1 MAAERL
7 QKYLARAGVAS
18 RRHAEELI
26 TSGRVGVNNE
36 TVTELGSRVEPGTD
50 LVTVDGKLVTPPEE
64 SSYYLLYKP
73 VGVVTTLSDP
83 QGRPTVASYVEETGR
98 RLFPVGRLDYD
109 AEGALLFTDDG
120 ALAHKLTHPSF
131 QVPRS
136 YLAKVKGVPDMPT
149 LEKLRGGVRLEDG
162 MATPVSV
169 DIFEKAERNTWLKI
183 VVAEGRPHLIKRLCA
198 AVGHP
203 VVRLFRPNYAGV
215 GVEGLRP
222 GELRPLKVSEVIQLT
237 EVAEG
242 RAQPAAS
249 ELKLPPRRHGRS
261 APGFAGPDDDDVEL
275 SMDDDAPVAPRKTER
290 AAKKAPTGPKTREAR
305 PERKEWKGVQDGGT
319 RPPKFA
325 KRGATLDTDDDVA
338 ADADVD
344 LEGVPSFDDDGEE
357 MTESDAAE
365 GATYG
370 KAARGAGRTGKPD
383 GERAPRGAAKFG
395 KPAGAGRSE
404 GGASRGGGRFG
415 AEGGGRFGKPA
426 GRGGDEGGAPRAGG
440 RFGKPA
446 GRFGDEGGAPRGR
459 SFGKPAGA
467 GRSEGGAPRG
477 AGRFGSGEGGA
488 PRGAGRFGDEGG
500 APRGGAR
507 FGKPAGAGRGG
518 DEAPRGR
525 SFGKPAG
532 RFGDE
537 GGAPRGRSFGKPAG
551 RFGDEGG
558 APRGR
563 SFGKPAGRFG
573 DEGGAPRG
581 RSFGKPAGR
590 FGDEGG
596 APRGR
601 SFGKPAGAG
610 RGGDEAPRG
619 RSFGKPAGRF
629 GDEGGAPRGRSF
641 GKPAGRFGDEGGAP
655 RGRSFGKPAGAGR
668 SEGGAS
674 RGSSRFGGEEG
685 GAPRGRGFGKPAG
698 RFGDEGGAPRGRS
711 FGKPAGAG
719 RGGDERAPRGRSFG
733 DEGGAPRGRSFGKP
747 AGAGRSEGGA
757 PRGGA
762 RFGKPAGRF
771 GAEGGAPRGG
781 SRFGKPAGA
790 GGDRPERREWKPR
803 GESAGRPERRDF
815 KPRGE
820 SSGSRSRGGESASS
834 ASGERI
840 VRAGVKKAPPG
851 EGGAGFQDF
860 KARKT
865 RDSEPRWSSKAPR
878 GGAGRPPPR
887 GGRSR

>member
-36 TVTELGSRVEPGTD
+36 TVTELGSRVEPGVD

-222 GELRPLKVSEVIQLT
+222 GELRPLKTAEVLQLT

-242 RAQPAAS
+242 RAQPAPS
-249 ELKLPPRRHGRS
+249 DLKLPPRRHGRS
-261 APGFAGPDDDDVEL
+261 APGFGGADDDDIEL

-290 AAKKAPTGPKTREAR
+290 AAKKAATGPKTREAR

-325 KRGATLDTDDDVA
+325 KRGATLAADDNADLDDV
-338 ADADVD
+338 
-344 LEGVPSFDDDGEE
+344 PTFDDDGDE
-357 MTESDAAE
+357 TESDAAE

-370 KAARGAGRTGKPD
+370 KAARGAGRTGKPARE
-383 GERAPRGAAKFG
+383 GGAGGRFG
-395 KPAGAGRSE
+395 KPAGAGR
-404 GGASRGGGRFG
+404 GGDEAPR
-415 AEGGGRFGKPA
+415 GRFGKPA

-440 RFGKPA
+440 RFSKPA

-459 SFGKPAGA
+459 GFGKPAGA

-477 AGRFGSGEGGA
+477 GSRFGAEGGA
-488 PRGAGRFGDEGG
+488 PRGRSFGKPAGRFGDEGG
-500 APRGGAR
+500 APRGGGR

-601 SFGKPAGAG
+601 SFGKPAG
-610 RGGDEAPRG
+610 
-619 RSFGKPAGRF
+619 RF

-668 SEGGAS
+668 
-674 RGSSRFGGEEG
+674 
-685 GAPRGRGFGKPAG
+685 
-698 RFGDEGGAPRGRS
+698 
-711 FGKPAGAG
+711 
-719 RGGDERAPRGRSFG
+719 GGDERAPRRSFG
-733 DEGGAPRGRSFGKP
+733 DEGGAPRGRFSKPAGGSRFGKP

-757 PRGGA
+757 PRGGS
-762 RFGKPAGRF
+762 RFGG
-771 GAEGGAPRGG
+771 EGGAPRGRG
-781 SRFGKPAGA
+781 FGKPAGA

-820 SSGSRSRGGESASS
+820 SSGSRSRGGGESASS

-840 VRAGVKKAPPG
+840 VRAGVKKGPPSERAG
-851 EGGAGFQDF
+851 GFQDF
-860 KARKT
+860 KERKT

>member
-36 TVTELGSRVEPGTD
+36 TVTELGSRVEPGVD

-131 QVPRS
+131 QVPRT
-136 YLAKVKGVPDMPT
+136 YLAKVKGVPDFPT

-222 GELRPLKVSEVIQLT
+222 GELRPLKVAEVLQLT

-242 RAQPAAS
+242 RAQPAS
-249 ELKLPPRRHGRS
+249 SDLKLPPRRHGRS
-261 APGFAGPDDDDVEL
+261 APGFGGAEDDDIEL
-275 SMDDDAPVAPRKTER
+275 SMDDDAPAAPRKTER

-325 KRGATLDTDDDVA
+325 KRGATLETDNDADLDDV
-338 ADADVD
+338 
-344 LEGVPSFDDDGEE
+344 PTFDDDGDEA
-357 MTESDAAE
+357 ESDVAE

-370 KAARGAGRTGKPD
+370 KAARGAGRTGKPE
-383 GERAPRGAAKFG
+383 GERAPRGAARFG

-404 GGASRGGGRFG
+404 GDAPRGGS
-415 AEGGGRFGKPA
+415 RFGKPA
-426 GRGGDEGGAPRAGG
+426 RGGDEGGAPRG
-440 RFGKPA
+440 RSFGKPA
-446 GRFGDEGGAPRGR
+446 GRGGDEGGAPRGR

-477 AGRFGSGEGGA
+477 RSFGDEGGA
-488 PRGAGRFGDEGG
+488 PRGHSFGKPAGRFGDEGG
-500 APRGGAR
+500 APRGR
-507 FGKPAGAGRGG
+507 SFGKPAGAGRGG

-551 RFGDEGG
+551 AGRFGDEGG

-563 SFGKPAGRFG
+563 SFGKPAGAGRGG

-668 SEGGAS
+668 SEGGAP
-674 RGSSRFGGEEG
+674 RGRSFGAEG
-685 GAPRGRGFGKPAG
+685 GAPRGRSFGKPAG
-698 RFGDEGGAPRGRS
+698 RFGAEGGAPRGRS

-719 RGGDERAPRGRSFG
+719 RGGDDRAPRGRSFG
-733 DEGGAPRGRSFGKP
+733 DEGGAPRGRSFGKPAGGGRFGREEGGAPRGRSFGKP

-757 PRGGA
+757 PRG
-762 RFGKPAGRF
+762 RSFGKPAGRF

-781 SRFGKPAGA
+781 ARFGKPAGA
-790 GGDRPERREWKPR
+790 GGAARGDRPERREWKPR
-803 GESAGRPERRDF
+803 GED
-815 KPRGE
+815 
-820 SSGSRSRGGESASS
+820 SGSRSRGGGESSSS

-840 VRAGVKKAPPG
+840 VRAGVKKGPPG
-851 EGGAGFQDF
+851 E
-860 KARKT
+860 
-865 RDSEPRWSSKAPR
+865 R

>member
-36 TVTELGSRVEPGTD
+36 TVTELGSRVEPGVD

-222 GELRPLKVSEVIQLT
+222 GELRPLKVSEVHQLT

-242 RAQPAAS
+242 RAQPNPS

-261 APGFAGPDDDDVEL
+261 APGFNGPDDDDVEL

-290 AAKKAPTGPKTREAR
+290 AEKKAPTGPKTREAR

-325 KRGATLDTDDDVA
+325 KRGATLETDGDE
-338 ADADVD
+338 DADVD

-357 MTESDAAE
+357 VTESDAAE

-370 KAARGAGRTGKPD
+370 KAARGAGRTGKPE

-404 GGASRGGGRFG
+404 GG
-415 AEGGGRFGKPA
+415 GRFGKPA
-426 GRGGDEGGAPRAGG
+426 GGGRGGEDAPRGRFGKPTGRGGDEGGAPRAGG

-459 SFGKPAGA
+459 GFGKPAGA
-467 GRSEGGAPRG
+467 GRSEGGASRGAGRFGSEEGSAPRG
-477 AGRFGSGEGGA
+477 AGRFGK
-488 PRGAGRFGDEGG
+488 PAGRFGDEGG
-500 APRGGAR
+500 APRGGGR

-525 SFGKPAG
+525 GFGKPAG

-537 GGAPRGRSFGKPAG
+537 GGAPRGRGFGKPAG

-563 SFGKPAGRFG
+563 GFGKPAGRFG

-581 RSFGKPAGR
+581 RG
-590 FGDEGG
+590 
-596 APRGR
+596 
-601 SFGKPAGAG
+601 
-610 RGGDEAPRG
+610 
-619 RSFGKPAGRF
+619 
-629 GDEGGAPRGRSF
+629 
-641 GKPAGRFGDEGGAP
+641 
-655 RGRSFGKPAGAGR
+655 FGKPAGAGR

-674 RGSSRFGGEEG
+674 RGGSRFGGEEG

-698 RFGDEGGAPRGRS
+698 RFGDEGGAPRGRG

-733 DEGGAPRGRSFGKP
+733 DEGGAPRGRGFGKPAGGSRFGGEEGGAPRGGRSFGKP
-747 AGAGRSEGGA
+747 AGGAGRSE
-757 PRGGA
+757 GGA

-790 GGDRPERREWKPR
+790 GGAPRGDRPERREWKPR

-820 SSGSRSRGGESASS
+820 GAGGRSRGGESAPSG
-834 ASGERI
+834 SGERI

-851 EGGAGFQDF
+851 ERGGGYQDF
-860 KARKT
+860 KERKT

>member
-222 GELRPLKVSEVIQLT
+222 GELRPLKVSEVHQLT

-242 RAQPAAS
+242 RAQPSAS

-261 APGFAGPDDDDVEL
+261 APGFNGPDDDDVEL

-290 AAKKAPTGPKTREAR
+290 AAAKKAATGPKTREAR

-325 KRGATLDTDDDVA
+325 KRGATLDADDDA
-338 ADADVD
+338 AADVD

-357 MTESDAAE
+357 VTESDAAE

-395 KPAGAGRSE
+395 KPARAGAE
-404 GGASRGGGRFG
+404 GGGRFG
-415 AEGGGRFGKPA
+415 KPAGGDDAPRGRFGKPA
-426 GRGGDEGGAPRAGG
+426 GRGGDEGGAPRAAGRFGKPAGRFGDEGG
-440 RFGKPA
+440 APRGRSFGKPAGAGRGGDERAPRGRSFGDEGGAPRGRSFGKPAGGSRFGGEEGGAPRGRSFGKPA

-467 GRSEGGAPRG
+467 GRSEGGASRG
-477 AGRFGSGEGGA
+477 GSRFGGEEGGA
-488 PRGAGRFGDEGG
+488 PRGRSFGKPAGRFGDEGG
-500 APRGGAR
+500 APRGR
-507 FGKPAGAGRGG
+507 SFGKPAGAGRGG

-525 SFGKPAG
+525 SFGKPAS

-581 RSFGKPAGR
+581 RSFGKPAG
-590 FGDEGG
+590 G
-596 APRGR
+596 
-601 SFGKPAGAG
+601 
-610 RGGDEAPRG
+610 
-619 RSFGKPAGRF
+619 
-629 GDEGGAPRGRSF
+629 
-641 GKPAGRFGDEGGAP
+641 
-655 RGRSFGKPAGAGR
+655 
-668 SEGGAS
+668 
-674 RGSSRFGGEEG
+674 SRFGGEEG
-685 GAPRGRGFGKPAG
+685 GAPRGRSFGKPAG

-733 DEGGAPRGRSFGKP
+733 AEGGAPRGRSFGKP
-747 AGAGRSEGGA
+747 AGRFGAEGGA

-771 GAEGGAPRGG
+771 GSEGGAPRGG

-790 GGDRPERREWKPR
+790 GGAPRGDRPERREWKPR

-820 SSGSRSRGGESASS
+820 DSGSRSRGGGESASS
-834 ASGERI
+834 SSGERI
-840 VRAGVKKAPPG
+840 VRAGVRKGPPG
-851 EGGAGFQDF
+851 EG
-860 KARKT
+860 
-865 RDSEPRWSSKAPR
+865 SKAPR

>member
-36 TVTELGSRVEPGTD
+36 TVTELGSRVEPGVD

-131 QVPRS
+131 QVPRT
-136 YLAKVKGVPDMPT
+136 YLAKVKGAPDMPT

-169 DIFEKAERNTWLKI
+169 DVFEKAERNTWLKI

-222 GELRPLKVSEVIQLT
+222 GELRPLKTAEVMQLT

-242 RAQPAAS
+242 RAQPNAS
-249 ELKLPPRRHGRS
+249 DLKLPPRRHGRS
-261 APGFAGPDDDDVEL
+261 APGFGGADDDDIEL

-290 AAKKAPTGPKTREAR
+290 AAKKAPATGPKTREAR

-325 KRGATLDTDDDVA
+325 KRGATLAADDD
-338 ADADVD
+338 ADLDDV
-344 LEGVPSFDDDGEE
+344 PTFDDEGDE
-357 MTESDAAE
+357 TESDAAE

-370 KAARGAGRTGKPD
+370 KAARGAGRGGKSE
-383 GERAPRGAAKFG
+383 GERAPRGAARFG

-415 AEGGGRFGKPA
+415 AEGGA
-426 GRGGDEGGAPRAGG
+426 SRGGG
-440 RFGKPA
+440 RFGA
-446 GRFGDEGGAPRGR
+446 EGGA
-459 SFGKPAGA
+459 S
-467 GRSEGGAPRG
+467 
-477 AGRFGSGEGGA
+477 
-488 PRGAGRFGDEGG
+488 
-500 APRGGAR
+500 RGGGR

-525 SFGKPAG
+525 FGKPARAGAEGDAPRGGGRFGKPAGGSRFGGEEGGARGGGRFGKPAG

-537 GGAPRGRSFGKPAG
+537 GGARGGGRFGKPAG
-551 RFGDEGG
+551 RFGGEEGG
-558 APRGR
+558 APRG
-563 SFGKPAGRFG
+563 GGR
-573 DEGGAPRG
+573 
-581 RSFGKPAGR
+581 
-590 FGDEGG
+590 
-596 APRGR
+596 
-601 SFGKPAGAG
+601 
-610 RGGDEAPRG
+610 
-619 RSFGKPAGRF
+619 
-629 GDEGGAPRGRSF
+629 
-641 GKPAGRFGDEGGAP
+641 
-655 RGRSFGKPAGAGR
+655 FGKPAGAGR

-674 RGSSRFGGEEG
+674 RFGGEEGGARGAGRFGKPARAGRGGDEAPRSGFGRPARADAEGGASRGGDRFGKPSSRFGGEEG
-685 GAPRGRGFGKPAG
+685 SAPRGGSRFGKPAGRGGDEGAPRGGGRFGAEGGASRGGGRFGKPSGRFGDEGGAPRGGGRFGKPAG
-698 RFGDEGGAPRGRS
+698 RFGDEGGA
-711 FGKPAGAG
+711 
-719 RGGDERAPRGRSFG
+719 RGGG
-733 DEGGAPRGRSFGKP
+733 
-747 AGAGRSEGGA
+747 
-757 PRGGA
+757 

-781 SRFGKPAGA
+781 GRFGKPAGGSRFGKPAGAGRGGDEGGAPRGRFGKPAGGSRFGGEEGGARGGGRFGKPAGAGRSEGGARGGARFGKPAGA

-803 GESAGRPERRDF
+803 GESAGRPER

-820 SSGSRSRGGESASS
+820 DSGSRSRGGGESSSS

-851 EGGAGFQDF
+851 ERGGGYQEF
-860 KARKT
+860 KERKT
-865 RDSEPRWSSKAPR
+865 RASEPRWNSKAPR

>member
-36 TVTELGSRVEPGTD
+36 TVTELGSRVEPGVD

-222 GELRPLKVSEVIQLT
+222 GELRPLKVAEVMQLT

-249 ELKLPPRRHGRS
+249 EMKLPPRRHGRS
-261 APGFAGPDDDDVEL
+261 APGFSGADDDDVEL

-325 KRGATLDTDDDVA
+325 KRGATLAADDDA
-338 ADADVD
+338 NLDDV
-344 LEGVPSFDDDGEE
+344 PTFDDDGDE
-357 MTESDAAE
+357 TESDAAE

-370 KAARGAGRTGKPD
+370 KAARGAGRSSKPE
-383 GERAPRGAAKFG
+383 GERAPRGAARFG

-415 AEGGGRFGKPA
+415 AEGGASRGGSRFGKPAGAGRGGDEAPRGRFGKPARAGAEGDAPRGGGRFGKPA
-426 GRGGDEGGAPRAGG
+426 GGSRFGDEGGARGGG

-446 GRFGDEGGAPRGR
+446 GRFGDEGGAPRGGGR
-459 SFGKPAGA
+459 FGKPT
-467 GRSEGGAPRG
+467 S
-477 AGRFGSGEGGA
+477 RFGGE
-488 PRGAGRFGDEGG
+488 DGG
-500 APRGGAR
+500 APRGGGR
-507 FGKPAGAGRGG
+507 FGKPAGAGRFGGEEGGAGRFGKPARAGRGG
-518 DEAPRGR
+518 DEAPRSGFGR
-525 SFGKPAG
+525 PARAGAEGGASRGGDRFGKPSSRFGGEEGSAPRGGSRFGKPAGRGGDEGAPRGGGRFGAEGGAPRGGGRFGKPAG

-537 GGAPRGRSFGKPAG
+537 GGAPRGGSRFGKPAG

-558 APRGR
+558 A
-563 SFGKPAGRFG
+563 
-573 DEGGAPRG
+573 
-581 RSFGKPAGR
+581 
-590 FGDEGG
+590 
-596 APRGR
+596 
-601 SFGKPAGAG
+601 
-610 RGGDEAPRG
+610 RGGG
-619 RSFGKPAGRF
+619 
-629 GDEGGAPRGRSF
+629 
-641 GKPAGRFGDEGGAP
+641 
-655 RGRSFGKPAGAGR
+655 
-668 SEGGAS
+668 
-674 RGSSRFGGEEG
+674 
-685 GAPRGRGFGKPAG
+685 
-698 RFGDEGGAPRGRS
+698 
-711 FGKPAGAG
+711 
-719 RGGDERAPRGRSFG
+719 
-733 DEGGAPRGRSFGKP
+733 
-747 AGAGRSEGGA
+747 
-757 PRGGA
+757 

-781 SRFGKPAGA
+781 GRFGKPAGAGRGGDEGGAPRGRFGKPAGGSRFGGEEGGARSGGRFGKPAGAGRSEGGARGGARFGKPAGA
-790 GGDRPERREWKPR
+790 GGDLPERREWKPR
-803 GESAGRPERRDF
+803 GESAGRPER

-820 SSGSRSRGGESASS
+820 DSGSRSRGGGESSSS

-851 EGGAGFQDF
+851 ERGGYQDF
-860 KARKT
+860 KERKT
-865 RDSEPRWSSKAPR
+865 RASEPSWNSKAPR

>member
-36 TVTELGSRVEPGTD
+36 TVTELGSRVEPGVD

-131 QVPRS
+131 QVPRT
-136 YLAKVKGVPDMPT
+136 YLAKVKGTPDQPT

-222 GELRPLKVSEVIQLT
+222 GELRPLKVSEVNQLT

-242 RAQPAAS
+242 RAQPSAAD
-249 ELKLPPRRHGRS
+249 LKLPPRRHGRS
-261 APGFAGPDDDDVEL
+261 APGFSEADDDDIEL

-325 KRGATLDTDDDVA
+325 KRGATLAADDD
-338 ADADVD
+338 ADLDEDV
-344 LEGVPSFDDDGEE
+344 PTFDDEGDEV
-357 MTESDAAE
+357 TESDAAE

-370 KAARGAGRTGKPD
+370 KAARGAGRFGKAD
-383 GERAPRGAAKFG
+383 GERAPRGAAAIG
-395 KPAGAGRSE
+395 RPARPGRSEGTAARAGGRFGAE

-415 AEGGGRFGKPA
+415 KPARAGAEGDAPRGGGRFGKPAGRFGEEGSAPRGGGRFGKPAGRFGEEGSAPRGGGRFGKPAGRFGEEGSAPRGGGRFGKPAGRFGEEGSAPRGGGRFGKPAGRFGEEGSAPRGGGRFGKPAGRFGEEGSAPRGGGRFGKPAGRFGEEGSAPRGGGRFGKPAGRGGDEGGAARSGGRFGKPTSRFGGEEGGAPRGGGRFGKPAGRFGDEGGASRGGGRFGKPARAGAEGDAPRGGGRFGKPSSRFGGDEGGAPRGAGFGKPARRFGSDEGSAPRGGGRFGKPAGAGRSAGGASRFGGEEGGAPRGGGRFGKPSSRFGGGEGGASRGGGRFGKPA
-426 GRGGDEGGAPRAGG
+426 GRGGDEGGAPRG
-440 RFGKPA
+440 RFGKPT
-446 GRFGDEGGAPRGR
+446 
-459 SFGKPAGA
+459 
-467 GRSEGGAPRG
+467 
-477 AGRFGSGEGGA
+477 
-488 PRGAGRFGDEGG
+488 
-500 APRGGAR
+500 
-507 FGKPAGAGRGG
+507 
-518 DEAPRGR
+518 
-525 SFGKPAG
+525 
-532 RFGDE
+532 
-537 GGAPRGRSFGKPAG
+537 
-551 RFGDEGG
+551 
-558 APRGR
+558 
-563 SFGKPAGRFG
+563 
-573 DEGGAPRG
+573 
-581 RSFGKPAGR
+581 
-590 FGDEGG
+590 
-596 APRGR
+596 
-601 SFGKPAGAG
+601 
-610 RGGDEAPRG
+610 
-619 RSFGKPAGRF
+619 
-629 GDEGGAPRGRSF
+629 
-641 GKPAGRFGDEGGAP
+641 
-655 RGRSFGKPAGAGR
+655 
-668 SEGGAS
+668 
-674 RGSSRFGGEEG
+674 
-685 GAPRGRGFGKPAG
+685 
-698 RFGDEGGAPRGRS
+698 
-711 FGKPAGAG
+711 
-719 RGGDERAPRGRSFG
+719 
-733 DEGGAPRGRSFGKP
+733 
-747 AGAGRSEGGA
+747 
-757 PRGGA
+757 
-762 RFGKPAGRF
+762 
-771 GAEGGAPRGG
+771 
-781 SRFGKPAGA
+781 GA

-803 GESAGRPERRDF
+803 GESSGRPERREW

-820 SSGSRSRGGESASS
+820 DSGSRPRGGGVSSS

-840 VRAGVKKAPPG
+840 VRAGVKKGPPG
-851 EGGAGFQDF
+851 EGGGFQDW
-860 KARKT
+860 KERKT
-865 RDSEPRWSSKAPR
+865 RDSEPRWNSKAPR
-878 GGAGRPPPR
+878 GGAGRPAPR
-887 GGRSR
+887 GGPRRSR

>member
-26 TSGRVGVNNE
+26 TSGRVGVNNK
-36 TVTELGSRVEPGTD
+36 TVTELGSRVEPGVD

-131 QVPRS
+131 QVPRT

-203 VVRLFRPNYAGV
+203 VVRLFRPNYAGI

-222 GELRPLKVSEVIQLT
+222 GELRELKTAEVMQLT

-242 RAQPAAS
+242 RAQPNAS
-249 ELKLPPRRHGRS
+249 DLKLPPRRHGRS
-261 APGFAGPDDDDVEL
+261 APGFGGADDDDVEL

-290 AAKKAPTGPKTREAR
+290 AAKKAATGPKTREAR

-325 KRGATLDTDDDVA
+325 KRGATLATDDGA
-338 ADADVD
+338 D
-344 LEGVPSFDDDGEE
+344 LEDVPTFDDDSDEV
-357 MTESDAAE
+357 ESDAAE

-370 KAARGAGRTGKPD
+370 KAARGAGRSSKPE
-383 GERAPRGAAKFG
+383 GERAPRGATRFG

-415 AEGGGRFGKPA
+415 AEGGASRGGGRFGAEGGASRGGSRFGKPAGAGRGGDEAPRGRFGKPARAGAEGDAPRGGSRFGKPASRFGGEEGGAPRGAGRFGKPASRFGGEEGGAPRGAGRFGKPASRFGGEEGGAPRGGGRFGKPTSRFGGEEGGAPRGGGRFGKPARAGAEGDAPRSGGRFGKPAGRFGDSEGGARGAGRFGKPARESRDGDEAPRSSFGRPARAGAEGGASRGGSRFGKPSSGGSRFGKPA
-426 GRGGDEGGAPRAGG
+426 GRGGDEGAPRGGGRFGAEGGASRGGGRFGKPAGRFGAEGGAPRGGG

-446 GRFGDEGGAPRGR
+446 GRFGDEGGAPRG
-459 SFGKPAGA
+459 
-467 GRSEGGAPRG
+467 GG
-477 AGRFGSGEGGA
+477 
-488 PRGAGRFGDEGG
+488 
-500 APRGGAR
+500 R

-518 DEAPRGR
+518 DE
-525 SFGKPAG
+525 
-532 RFGDE
+532 
-537 GGAPRGRSFGKPAG
+537 GGAPRGRFGKPAG
-551 RFGDEGG
+551 G
-558 APRGR
+558 
-563 SFGKPAGRFG
+563 
-573 DEGGAPRG
+573 
-581 RSFGKPAGR
+581 
-590 FGDEGG
+590 
-596 APRGR
+596 
-601 SFGKPAGAG
+601 
-610 RGGDEAPRG
+610 
-619 RSFGKPAGRF
+619 
-629 GDEGGAPRGRSF
+629 
-641 GKPAGRFGDEGGAP
+641 
-655 RGRSFGKPAGAGR
+655 
-668 SEGGAS
+668 
-674 RGSSRFGGEEG
+674 SRFGGEEG
-685 GAPRGRGFGKPAG
+685 GA
-698 RFGDEGGAPRGRS
+698 
-711 FGKPAGAG
+711 
-719 RGGDERAPRGRSFG
+719 RGGGR
-733 DEGGAPRGRSFGKP
+733 FGKP

-757 PRGGA
+757 PRGG
-762 RFGKPAGRF
+762 
-771 GAEGGAPRGG
+771 
-781 SRFGKPAGA
+781 SRFGKPA

-803 GESAGRPERRDF
+803 GESAGRPERREW

-820 SSGSRSRGGESASS
+820 DSGSRSRGGGESSS
-834 ASGERI
+834 SGSGERI

-851 EGGAGFQDF
+851 ERGGGYQDF
-860 KARKT
+860 KERKT
-865 RDSEPRWSSKAPR
+865 RASEPRWNSKAPR

>member
-36 TVTELGSRVEPGTD
+36 TVTELGSRVEPGVD

-131 QVPRS
+131 QVPRT
-136 YLAKVKGVPDMPT
+136 YLAKVKGSPDMPT

-169 DIFEKAERNTWLKI
+169 DVFEKAERNTWLKI

-222 GELRPLKVSEVIQLT
+222 GELRPLKVAEVLQLT

-242 RAQPAAS
+242 RAQPAS
-249 ELKLPPRRHGRS
+249 SDLKLPPRRHGRS
-261 APGFAGPDDDDVEL
+261 APGFGGADDDDIEL
-275 SMDDDAPVAPRKTER
+275 SMDDDAPAAPRKTER

-325 KRGATLDTDDDVA
+325 KRGATLDADDDA
-338 ADADVD
+338 ALDDV
-344 LEGVPSFDDDGEE
+344 PTFDDDGDE
-357 MTESDAAE
+357 TESDAAE

-370 KAARGAGRTGKPD
+370 KAARGAGRFSKPE
-383 GERAPRGAAKFG
+383 GESAPRGAARFG

-404 GGASRGGGRFG
+404 GGASRGGS
-415 AEGGGRFGKPA
+415 RFGKPA
-426 GRGGDEGGAPRAGG
+426 GRGGDEGGAPRGRSFGKPAGRGGDEGGAPRGRSFGKPAGAGRSEGGASRGAGRFGGEEGSAPRGRSFGKPAGRFSAEGGAPRGGG
-440 RFGKPA
+440 RFGKPAGAGRGGDEGGAPRGRSFGKPA

-459 SFGKPAGA
+459 SFGKPAG
-467 GRSEGGAPRG
+467 
-477 AGRFGSGEGGA
+477 
-488 PRGAGRFGDEGG
+488 RFGDEGG
-500 APRGGAR
+500 
-507 FGKPAGAGRGG
+507 
-518 DEAPRGR
+518 APRGR

-610 RGGDEAPRG
+610 RGGDE
-619 RSFGKPAGRF
+619 
-629 GDEGGAPRGRSF
+629 
-641 GKPAGRFGDEGGAP
+641 
-655 RGRSFGKPAGAGR
+655 
-668 SEGGAS
+668 
-674 RGSSRFGGEEG
+674 
-685 GAPRGRGFGKPAG
+685 
-698 RFGDEGGAPRGRS
+698 
-711 FGKPAGAG
+711 
-719 RGGDERAPRGRSFG
+719 RAPRGRSFG
-733 DEGGAPRGRSFGKP
+733 DEGGAPRGRFSKPAGGGRFGREEGSAPRGGGRFGKP

-757 PRGGA
+757 PRGGSRFGGGEGGGPRGGA

-781 SRFGKPAGA
+781 ARFGKPAGA

-803 GESAGRPERRDF
+803 GESAGRPERRERT
-815 KPRGE
+815 PRGE
-820 SSGSRSRGGESASS
+820 DSGSRSRGGGGESSS
-834 ASGERI
+834 SGSGERI
-840 VRAGVKKAPPG
+840 VRAGVKKAPSG
-851 EGGAGFQDF
+851 ERGGGYQDF
-860 KARKT
+860 KERKT
-865 RDSEPRWSSKAPR
+865 RASEPSWSSKAPR

>member
-36 TVTELGSRVEPGTD
+36 TVTELGSRVEPGVD

-131 QVPRS
+131 QVPRT

-222 GELRPLKVSEVIQLT
+222 GELRPLKVAEVLQLT

-242 RAQPAAS
+242 RAQPAS
-249 ELKLPPRRHGRS
+249 SDLKLPPRRHGRS
-261 APGFAGPDDDDVEL
+261 APGFGGADDDDIEL
-275 SMDDDAPVAPRKTER
+275 SMDDDAPAAPRKTER

-325 KRGATLDTDDDVA
+325 KRGATLAADDDA
-338 ADADVD
+338 ELEDV
-344 LEGVPSFDDDGEE
+344 PTFDDEGDE
-357 MTESDAAE
+357 TESDAAE

-370 KAARGAGRTGKPD
+370 KAARGAGRGARSG
-383 GERAPRGAAKFG
+383 GEGAPRGAARFG

-415 AEGGGRFGKPA
+415 KPAGRGGDEGGAPRGRSFGKPA
-426 GRGGDEGGAPRAGG
+426 GRGGDEGGAPRG
-440 RFGKPA
+440 RSFGKPA

-467 GRSEGGAPRG
+467 GRSEGGA
-477 AGRFGSGEGGA
+477 S
-488 PRGAGRFGDEGG
+488 RGAGRFGDEGG
-500 APRGGAR
+500 
-507 FGKPAGAGRGG
+507 
-518 DEAPRGR
+518 APRGR

-537 GGAPRGRSFGKPAG
+537 GGAPREGGRFGKPAGAGRFGDEGGAPRGRSFGKPAGRFGDEGSAPRGRSFGKPAG

-610 RGGDEAPRG
+610 R
-619 RSFGKPAGRF
+619 S
-629 GDEGGAPRGRSF
+629 
-641 GKPAGRFGDEGGAP
+641 
-655 RGRSFGKPAGAGR
+655 
-668 SEGGAS
+668 
-674 RGSSRFGGEEG
+674 EG

-747 AGAGRSEGGA
+747 AGGGRFGREEGSAPRGGARFGKPAGAGRSEGGAPRGGSRFGGGEGGA

-781 SRFGKPAGA
+781 ARFGKPAGA

-803 GESAGRPERRDF
+803 GESAGRPER

-820 SSGSRSRGGESASS
+820 DTGSRSRGGGESSSS

-851 EGGAGFQDF
+851 ERGGGYQDF
-860 KARKT
+860 KERKT
-865 RDSEPRWSSKAPR
+865 RASEPSWSSKAPR